1 MAQSKKMNE
10 ARFAKLTKEL
20 DSVGEVILTKQDEK
34 QSVMDDFVK
43 ERNRYAKGRISEDT
57 LISSSRKVNL
67 ELMRLDK
74 GIREAI
80 ARVGKIST
88 NAKEFASN
96 QAPKVFRTSVSGI
109 KLINGPKKKSTKK
122 STKKAVKRTVKKT
135 AKKATAKKGVTAS
148 KTTLSKEKVLD
159 RKYSK

>member
-10 ARFAKLTKEL
+10 ARFAKLIKEL

-43 ERNRYAKGRISEDT
+43 EKNRYAKGRISEDT

-80 ARVGKIST
+80 AKVGKLST

-109 KLINGPKKKSTKK
+109 RLLNGPKKKAA
-122 STKKAVKRTVKKT
+122 KKAIKRTVKKT

-159 RKYSK
+159 RRYSK